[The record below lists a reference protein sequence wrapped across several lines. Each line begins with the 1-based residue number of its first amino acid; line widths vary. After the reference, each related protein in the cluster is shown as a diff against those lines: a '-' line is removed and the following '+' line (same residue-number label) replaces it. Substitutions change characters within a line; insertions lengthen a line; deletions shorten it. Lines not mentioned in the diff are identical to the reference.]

1 MSILVVEDLVKHYT
15 VRRGWFGGAAE
26 PVRAVDGVSF
36 VIDSG
41 ECLGIVGESGSGKT
55 TLTRAILG
63 LERPTAGRI
72 LFEGEDIHALSPK
85 ALRAQRARIQMVF
98 QDPHASLNPRM
109 SVRDIVAEPMEVHRD
124 VLRLSGRQITDRVA
138 ELLELVRMERGHL
151 TRYPHEFSG
160 GQRQRIG
167 IARALACNPRLV
179 VLDEPTSALD
189 VSVQAQVLA
198 LLIGLQDQLGLTF
211 LFISHD
217 LAVVRYICHRAALIY
232 RGKLVEDGPVD
243 QIFDAPRTD
252 YAKTLLAAMP
262 DPDPGKSPFW
272 GPAAQGKIQPDSEK
286 GAP

>member
-1 MSILVVEDLVKHYT
+1 MSILRVEDLVKHYT
-15 VRRGWFGGAAE
+15 LRRAGWGGTAE
-26 PVRAVDGVSF
+26 TVRALDGVSF
-36 VIDSG
+36 AVEPG

-63 LERPTAGRI
+63 LERPTEGRI
-72 LFEGEDIHALSPK
+72 LFEDEDIHRLSPK
-85 ALRAQRARIQMVF
+85 ALRALRARIQMVF

-124 VLRLSGRQITDRVA
+124 VVGLSDRQMTDRVA

-167 IARALACNPRLV
+167 IARALACKPRLV

-232 RGKLVEDGPVD
+232 RGKLVEEGPVD
-243 QIFDAPRTD
+243 QIFDTPQTD

-262 DPDPGKSPFW
+262 DPDPANSPFW
-272 GPAAQGKIQPDSEK
+272 GDAAPG
-286 GAP
+286 